1 MKWEIFEFEDRTCEI
16 GQTSWILN
24 EDERKF
30 TNDVWLFKTEIA
42 VRWPKDFG
50 KVARK
55 LGKTPVD
62 ISEVSS
68 ILCTAT
74 IIKFSGKCIL

>member
-1 MKWEIFEFEDRTCEI
+1 MKWAIFEFEDRTCEI

-42 VRWPKDFG
+42 LNGPKTL
-50 KVARK
+50 AR
-55 LGKTPVD
+55 LQ
-62 ISEVSS
+62 EN
-68 ILCTAT
+68 
-74 IIKFSGKCIL
+74 